1 MSAQDVDL
9 ILMTEP
15 IAWYLK
21 DLKKVPKKNISVLT
35 TFSCGGGSS
44 MGYKLAGCDV
54 MGCVEIDEKIIEVY
68 KKNLNPKYSFRM
80 ALEDFN
86 KLSLIDLPKEF
97 QNLDI
102 LDGSPPC
109 SVFSLSGQREKN
121 WGKEKFFREGQETQI
136 LDDLFFHFIKTAR
149 KLKPKVVIAENV
161 KGLLVGNAK
170 GYVKEIFNEFY
181 KAGYDV
187 QLFLFN
193 SAKMNVPQARERTF
207 FIAKRRDLNLPKL
220 KFNFDNKNISFND
233 AIKGINEK
241 QERKEIRSKLKPI
254 WRATPAGKA
263 LSYAHP
269 KGHYFNTCKIN
280 PNLPVPTVTAGK
292 YTHTL
297 PDMPFYLSEKELIR
311 VQTFPD
317 DYDFLNQDC
326 QYITGMSVP
335 PYMIK
340 TLISSIV
347 GQWNL

>member
-170 GYVKEIFNEFY
+170 GYVKEIFKES
-181 KAGYDV
+181 
-187 QLFLFN
+187 FLYQTWVAD
-193 SAKMNVPQARERTF
+193 SEKRTPEAKFRPF
-207 FIAKRRDLNLPKL
+207 FIVSR
-220 KFNFDNKNISFND
+220 
-233 AIKGINEK
+233 
-241 QERKEIRSKLKPI
+241 
-254 WRATPAGKA
+254 
-263 LSYAHP
+263 
-269 KGHYFNTCKIN
+269 
-280 PNLPVPTVTAGK
+280 
-292 YTHTL
+292 
-297 PDMPFYLSEKELIR
+297 
-311 VQTFPD
+311 
-317 DYDFLNQDC
+317 DFLP
-326 QYITGMSVP
+326 G
-335 PYMIK
+335 
-340 TLISSIV
+340 
-347 GQWNL
+347 

>member
-1 MSAQDVDL
+1 
-9 ILMTEP
+9 
-15 IAWYLK
+15 
-21 DLKKVPKKNISVLT
+21 
-35 TFSCGGGSS
+35 
-44 MGYKLAGCDV
+44 
-54 MGCVEIDEKIIEVY
+54 
-68 KKNLNPKYSFRM
+68 
-80 ALEDFN
+80 
-86 KLSLIDLPKEF
+86 
-97 QNLDI
+97 
-102 LDGSPPC
+102 
-109 SVFSLSGQREKN
+109 
-121 WGKEKFFREGQETQI
+121 
-136 LDDLFFHFIKTAR
+136 
-149 KLKPKVVIAENV
+149 
-161 KGLLVGNAK
+161 VGNAK